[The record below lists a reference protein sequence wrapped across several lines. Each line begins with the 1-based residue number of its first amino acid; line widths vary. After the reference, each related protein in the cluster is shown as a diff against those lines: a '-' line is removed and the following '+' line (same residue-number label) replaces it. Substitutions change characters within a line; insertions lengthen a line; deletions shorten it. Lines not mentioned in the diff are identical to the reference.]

1 MVVVVVGLAPDE
13 AVLGV
18 EATAKAAAAR
28 TRTAQPRVEVELAYD
43 GGEVAHGTQRLGQQ
57 RRVLVDDGAAVRG
70 SNAQLPAVP
79 ARQEGRTS
87 RSAPGGRPKVGEVD
101 RLRRQLVQHRRAHHA
116 GAAVA
121 RVRMPE
127 VVGHHDD
134 DMRRSADVAGGAAL
148 RLVGKNSWCHAAAH
162 CGGESARRLGEN
174 YNNNTQA
181 TPPAMCRF
189 PRSAYGELGIPLDVL
204 GPSFGGRRRVRRVQ
218 RICGFGCAFAGLT
231 DQAAADTSL

>member
-1 MVVVVVGLAPDE
+1 MRQDEALRFRSEELGRVAALAQADAVSAPRPMVVVVVGLAPDK

-57 RRVLVDDGAAVRG
+57 RRVLADDGAAVRR

-101 RLRRQLVQHRRAHHA
+101 RLRRQLVRR
-116 GAAVA
+116 
-121 RVRMPE
+121 
-127 VVGHHDD
+127 VVGFPAKFLEKKNVKVKDLEYAVD
-134 DMRRSADVAGGAAL
+134 KLASLAMSRGVCYYIKAL
-148 RLVGKNSWCHAAAH
+148 TNYILANA
-162 CGGESARRLGEN
+162 ESK
-174 YNNNTQA
+174 
-181 TPPAMCRF
+181 
-189 PRSAYGELGIPLDVL
+189 
-204 GPSFGGRRRVRRVQ
+204 
-218 RICGFGCAFAGLT
+218 
-231 DQAAADTSL
+231 